1 MNKIQIPWEERPVG
15 CTDVMWRY
23 SAKSGHRTLSYS
35 FIQ

>member
-15 CTDVMWRY
+15 CNVALL
-23 SAKSGHRTLSYS
+23 AKSGHRTLSYS